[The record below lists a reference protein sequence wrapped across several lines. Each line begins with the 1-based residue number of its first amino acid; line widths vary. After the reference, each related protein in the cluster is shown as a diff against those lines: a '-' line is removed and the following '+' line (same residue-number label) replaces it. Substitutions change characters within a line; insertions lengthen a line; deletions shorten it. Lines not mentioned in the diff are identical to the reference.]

1 MLSPMLTEEQI
12 RLIFGLKLKQT
23 RNEKGLSLFGLA
35 KLTGLSKSY
44 LNEIEKGKKYPK
56 PDKIVSLAKALEIP
70 YDELVSMKLT
80 GPMAPVSDIIM
91 SGILKEIPLELFGIE
106 ENQLLDIISS
116 APEKVTSFVS
126 TLFEIARHY
135 HIDRDQFYLTAL
147 RSYQEQHFN
156 YFEEIEKEVVK
167 CARKYQINL
176 DHQISSKELEEILTE
191 EFGYHIDNNTP
202 LENDYPEQIRSA
214 FIPKEKKLIIAPS
227 VTEAQ
232 RVFILAKELG
242 YAHMGIT
249 ERPHTFTW
257 IKFDH
262 FDEVLNNFK
271 ASYFAGAL
279 TLPEKQMVQGVQE
292 VLSSSE
298 FTGEQLLN
306 TLLKFTESAETF
318 FQRLTNILPHH
329 FGLKDM
335 FFLRFGMENNM
346 KSPIITKEFH
356 LSKNHQPQANHQHEH
371 YCNRWV
377 STELLNHPGR
387 YPSKN
392 GVRAG
397 IQLSEYPNGQ
407 TYLILSA
414 SNDDPFQSG
423 NSRSVCIGIE
433 INSKQKRKVKFLEK
447 VGEQRKVGVTCERCP
462 VQNCDV
468 RASEPT
474 VLQKEAMNTELER
487 RVRKLIR
494 GEDA

>member
-1 MLSPMLTEEQI
+1 MFTEEQI

-56 PDKIVSLAKALEIP
+56 PDKIVSLAKALDIP

-80 GPMAPVSDIIM
+80 GPMAPVSDIIL

-106 ENQLLDIISS
+106 ENQLIDIISS

-126 TLFEIARHY
+126 TLFEMARHY
-135 HIDRDQFYLTAL
+135 NIDRDQFYLTAL
-147 RSYQEQHFN
+147 RSYQEQHLN
-156 YFEEIEKEVVK
+156 YFSEIENEVVK

-176 DHQISSKELEEILTE
+176 DSHISSAELEDILKE
-191 EFGYHIDNNTP
+191 EFHYSIDNDFP
-202 LENDYPEQIRSA
+202 LGNDYPEQIRSA
-214 FIPKEKKLIIAPS
+214 FIPKEKRLIIAPG

-242 YAHMGIT
+242 YAHLEIT

-279 TLPEKQMVQGVQE
+279 TLPEKKMVSSIQSI
-292 VLSSSE
+292 LSKQDFTSE
-298 FTGEQLLN
+298 DLLE
-306 TLLKFTESAETF
+306 TLLSFTESAETF

-335 FFLRFGMENNM
+335 FFLRFGTEGKG

-356 LSKNHQPQANHQHEH
+356 LSKTHQPRANQQHEH

-377 STELLNHPGR
+377 STELLNHPEK
-387 YPSKN
+387 YPSNK

-397 IQLSEYPNGQ
+397 IQMSEYPNGQ

-423 NSRSVCIGIE
+423 NLRSVCIGIE
-433 INSKQKRKVKFLEK
+433 INSKQKRKVKFLEN
-447 VGEQRKVGVTCERCP
+447 VHELRKVGVTCERCP
-462 VQNCDV
+462 VADCEV
-468 RASEPT
+468 RSTPPS
-474 VLQKEAMNTELER
+474 VLLKEEMNRDLEA
-487 RVRKLIR
+487 RVRKLVR
-494 GEDA
+494 GSDN